1 MAFLPLFLAVPE
13 LQTQGM
19 DFLLTFPAIAAAV
32 VGLSGLG
39 LLRLI
44 RSDGFHSVAPP
55 PGHPAW
61 RAGTL
66 PSVPYAG
73 ASGDAGS

>member
-1 MAFLPLFLAVPE
+1 MAFLPLFFGVAE
-13 LQTQGM
+13 SQTQGM

-32 VGLSGLG
+32 VGLSGIG

-55 PGHPAW
+55 PGHAAW
-61 RAGTL
+61 RAGAL
-66 PSVPYAG
+66 PSAPYAG
-73 ASGDAGS
+73 AFPDAGV

>member
-13 LQTQGM
+13 SQTQGM
-19 DFLLTFPAIAAAV
+19 DFLLTFPAIAAVV

-44 RSDGFHSVAPP
+44 HSDGFHSVPPP
-55 PGHPAW
+55 PGHAAW

-66 PSVPYAG
+66 PSTPYAG
-73 ASGDAGS
+73 AFPDAGV